1 MEALDLSENMQ
12 RVQSFPVEQVEC
24 MQGLLR
30 RFRVDIRTRDDR
42 IRDLVEGGGQSKQD
56 EERIGQLEEGMEGM
70 QESAVR
76 DKMQILK
83 LQESNRL
90 VFTKMQESAVR

>member
-1 MEALDLSENMQ
+1 
-12 RVQSFPVEQVEC
+12 

-90 VFTKMQESAVR
+90 VFTKLQEFRQKYNDLVAAKAKLQEVLITA